1 MEKELISLRA
11 DDLPLLFTLM
21 QKYGVGKSINRY
33 VEVHGNWVG
42 ALPGEVLELWLCYIL
57 SNGDHRLSS
66 VEKWAEQHLELLQ
79 VLSGITTLS
88 SYDFSDDKLGLLLDY
103 FSTENTWGAI
113 ETDINSSL
121 LGVYR
126 FEEGNSLKT
135 FRLDAAPMQS
145 YGSVKENGLLQHGY
159 HKQHADLPQFKLKL
173 CTLDNAVN
181 HFAYPI
187 CHLVVDGK
195 QADDGLYIP
204 IMAESKKVLS
214 GLKCYKSGNLF
225 VGDSKFGSIGNRG
238 YVVQNEDYYLMP
250 LSLIQLSKT
259 EREEL
264 IKESIVGEYKQVL
277 KKKQEEEI
285 LIAEGFEVKQA
296 LESIIDETSYKWE
309 ERRLFVRS
317 VNYAKSQ
324 KAALDRRLNKAHRS
338 LLDLGDS
345 KQGKRV
351 PKTRIDY
358 LGRIA
363 NILKTNR
370 VEGLIGFDIKENQTT
385 KIIRAYGK
393 YPEREVTE
401 SDFSLDCWLKEE
413 EIEERKLYL
422 GWQVYATNTSIDLLS
437 FEQCVWKYRQQ
448 SNIESRFDDLRNK
461 MAPLLPVFLQKDNR
475 IEGLVNIL
483 LLALKICST
492 MEYVIAKALQ
502 EQNEKLC
509 GVYEGNPKR
518 GTVRPSAKRLL
529 KAFEGISISLIFIDK
544 QFQFALMTKLETV
557 QLKILKLLGIKTEI
571 YTDLPSKIE
580 MFFSKNKITET

>member
-1 MEKELISLRA
+1 
-11 DDLPLLFTLM
+11 
-21 QKYGVGKSINRY
+21 
-33 VEVHGNWVG
+33 
-42 ALPGEVLELWLCYIL
+42 
-57 SNGDHRLSS
+57 
-66 VEKWAEQHLELLQ
+66 
-79 VLSGITTLS
+79 
-88 SYDFSDDKLGLLLDY
+88 
-103 FSTENTWGAI
+103 
-113 ETDINSSL
+113 
-121 LGVYR
+121 
-126 FEEGNSLKT
+126 LKH
-135 FRLDAAPMQS
+135 S
-145 YGSVKENGLLQHGY
+145 
-159 HKQHADLPQFKLKL
+159 
-173 CTLDNAVN
+173 
-181 HFAYPI
+181 
-187 CHLVVDGK
+187 
-195 QADDGLYIP
+195 
-204 IMAESKKVLS
+204 
-214 GLKCYKSGNLF
+214 LKCYKSGNLF

-324 KAALDRRLNKAHRS
+324 KSALDRRLNKAHRS

-502 EQNEKLC
+502 DQNEKLC